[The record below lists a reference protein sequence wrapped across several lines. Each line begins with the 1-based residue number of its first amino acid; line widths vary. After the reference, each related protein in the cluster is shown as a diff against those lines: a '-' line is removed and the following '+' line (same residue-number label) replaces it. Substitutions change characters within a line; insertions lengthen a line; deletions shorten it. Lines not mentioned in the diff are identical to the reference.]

1 MPDWLPNIFC
11 VDPWTQYTYDLL
23 YEIFCRDIRDH
34 DLRYFE
40 NKVWIFRDM
49 EDGKEKIFWHLT
61 SRSVKKIKVPRRKRK
76 FYPEGQKYVDEGR
89 YPDLRRCERLPW
101 IRVLIERAGETEV
114 LAWDYEEGDLT
125 IKTYVWLK
133 DYDFTV
139 IMKKYPDNKRRLIT
153 SFYLDKYYKRK
164 DFERKYA
171 NRIK

>member
-1 MPDWLPNIFC
+1 MPSFFASDQPPRLHIKPPLS
-11 VDPWTQYTYDLL
+11 VYHADLTKAL
-23 YEIFCRDIRDH
+23 SPHRKDS
-34 DLRYFE
+34 L
-40 NKVWIFRDM
+40 
-49 EDGKEKIFWHLT
+49 FWHLT
-61 SRSVKKIKVPRRKRK
+61 TRSVKKIKIPRRKKK
-76 FYPEGQKYVDEGR
+76 FYPAGQAYIDDGR

-101 IRVLIERAGETEV
+101 VRASIEKAGEPEV

-139 IMKKYPDNKRRLIT
+139 IMKRFPDNKRRLIT
-153 SFYLDKYYKRK
+153 SFYVDKSYKRK